1 MAESFDFEE
10 NQAEWNM
17 NPNWTEILNNIYPD
31 DEEEKEKKEKSDEKP
46 IITENK
52 KLVKLARYNYNDLS
66 QVLNLENLLSFEQK
80 ISAKN
85 EEIDYNSL
93 KLIEFKNIKLNNL
106 KEDILYYCTSP
117 KNLINYKK
125 IKFNEKNFEFYKDLE
140 IENYML
146 CQKERSDIIREYKEI
161 DNSQNQILKIEN
173 NKEFFYDI

>member
-52 KLVKLARYNYNDLS
+52 KLVKLARYNYKDLS
-66 QVLNLENLLSFEQK
+66 HVLNLENLLSFEQK

-85 EEIDYNSL
+85 EEIEYNSL
-93 KLIEFKNIKLNNL
+93 KLIEFK
-106 KEDILYYCTSP
+106 
-117 KNLINYKK
+117 KK
-125 IKFNEKNFEFYKDLE
+125 I
-140 IENYML
+140 
-146 CQKERSDIIREYKEI
+146 
-161 DNSQNQILKIEN
+161 
-173 NKEFFYDI
+173 